1 LYDKGLTLHPVY
13 PITFVGSNFKI
24 ALKYLKVIA
33 FTHKQIELKELGR
46 LVICQENL
54 TEKLNQVKL
63 QFDISE
69 IFYLATCNRVE
80 FVMITPQVVDRE
92 FAARFVNAM
101 EMGLCPIS
109 TGTFLDAAS
118 IYEGRDA
125 LVHLLRTSCSMESLI
140 VGEKEILA
148 QLRKA
153 YEDCKEAGLTGDDLR
168 MFMNCIVKTA
178 KEVYTNTNISKNP
191 ISVVSLAYRKLRSL
205 HLTSN
210 ERILIIGAGETNRNI
225 SKYLQKHKFSNF
237 AVFNRTIGK
246 AAELAADLN
255 GEAYALDALKDYKKG
270 FDVIITCTSAVEP
283 IITPEIYT
291 TLLNGETSRKTIVD
305 LAVPND
311 TDQEVLKQFPVNF
324 IEVHSLNE
332 LAKKNLQERYEEL
345 THAEAIIT
353 ENINAFCLELKQ
365 RKIELAMRQ
374 VPEKIKEIRNTAIN
388 SVFAEEVQNMDKESR
403 ETLEKVI
410 NYMEKKYI
418 SVPMIMAKDI
428 LVNNN

>member
-1 LYDKGLTLHPVY
+1 VLTLHLGNDA
-13 PITFVGSNFKI
+13 IFVGSNLKT

-54 TEKLNQVKL
+54 TDKLHKVKE
-63 QFDISE
+63 QFGISE

-80 FVMITPQVVDRE
+80 FIMITPHLVDRA
-92 FAARFVNAM
+92 FAKQFIEALNI
-101 EMGLCPIS
+101 GLCSAATDI
-109 TGTFLDAAS
+109 FLDGAS
-118 IYEGRDA
+118 IYENQDA
-125 LVHLLRTSCSMESLI
+125 LNHLLRTSCSLESLI

-153 YEDCKEAGLTGDDLR
+153 YEDCREAGLTGDCMR
-168 MFMNCIVKTA
+168 MYMNCIVKTA

-191 ISVVSLAYRKLRSL
+191 ISVVSLAYRKLKNFKL
-205 HLTSN
+205 CVN
-210 ERILIIGAGETNRNI
+210 ARILIIGAGETNRHL

-237 AVFNRTIGK
+237 SVFNRTIDK
-246 AAELAADLN
+246 AKQLAADLG
-255 GEAYALDALKDYKKG
+255 GEAFTLEDLKIFNKG
-270 FDVIITCTSAVEP
+270 FDVIITCTSSTEH

-291 TLLNGETSRKTIVD
+291 SLLNGETSRKTIVD

-311 TDQEVLKQFPVNF
+311 TDPKVLEQFPVNF

-332 LAKKNLQERYEEL
+332 VAKKNLQERYEEL
-345 THAEAIIT
+345 THAEAIIAK
-353 ENINAFCLELKQ
+353 NIEDFLLELKQ
-365 RKIELAMRQ
+365 RRVELAMRQ
-374 VPEKIKEIRNTAIN
+374 VPEKIKEIRNMAIN
-388 SVFAEEVQNMDKESR
+388 SVFAEEVQGMDQHSR
-403 ETLEKVI
+403 DVLEKVI